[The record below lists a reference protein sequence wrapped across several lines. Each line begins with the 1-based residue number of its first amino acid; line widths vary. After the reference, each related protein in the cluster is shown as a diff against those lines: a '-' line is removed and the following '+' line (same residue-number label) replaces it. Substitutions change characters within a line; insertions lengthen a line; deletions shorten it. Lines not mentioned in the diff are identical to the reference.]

1 MKSRGNSARTATPR
15 GSIFTAL
22 QRYPAFRLLWI
33 GTVATNLGQWMQN
46 IALGW
51 QMLVLTD
58 SAFWVGIIAFAS
70 GIPYLVVAL
79 PAGALID
86 RVDERRV
93 LMVAQWSAMIVAIC
107 LAALILAGWAEPWHL
122 IVAAALNGTIQAFN
136 QMVRQTLVPALVSR
150 EHMANAVS
158 LNSAGANAMRII
170 GPSIAGVVIGAFGA
184 GVCFVLQAVALVGAL
199 LTTRRIE
206 PIENQRSG
214 IAAGGILDGWYEVRK
229 RPALSSLILL
239 TAIPAVLVF
248 PYIQMMPV
256 FARDVFDIGPS
267 GLGILMA
274 ASGLGA
280 LTGALT
286 AATMD
291 RVVRKGRTVMMLTVV
306 YCSAVCGFAIS
317 PHPALAMLGLF
328 ISGVTGSIFGSL
340 TSTLVLLLADVR
352 VRGRVMAVYT
362 LTNGF
367 TPFGALALGA
377 LAEAF
382 GAPPAVGIACALAV
396 VLTSGCFFF
405 MNSLREA

>member
-1 MKSRGNSARTATPR
+1 MTAGGGTAGQSAPR

-22 QRYPAFRLLWI
+22 QRYPAFRLLWV
-33 GTVATNLGQWMQN
+33 GTVATYLGQWMQN

-58 SAFWVGIIAFAS
+58 SAFMVGMIAFAS

-86 RVDERRV
+86 RVDERRLLLV
-93 LMVAQWSAMIVAIC
+93 TQWCAMIVASL
-107 LAALILAGWAEPWHL
+107 LAVLILLGWAEPWHL
-122 IVAAALNGTIQAFN
+122 IVAAAMNGTIMAVN

-158 LNSAGANAMRII
+158 LNSAGSNAMRII

-199 LTTRRIE
+199 LTTVRIK
-206 PIENQRSG
+206 PIEHLRAG
-214 IAAGGILDGWYEVRK
+214 IAPGGILDGWHEVRK
-229 RPALSSLILL
+229 RPALGSLILI
-239 TAIPAVLVF
+239 TAIPALLVF

-267 GLGILMA
+267 GLGLLMA
-274 ASGLGA
+274 ASGVGA

-291 RVVRKGRTVMMLTVV
+291 RVARKGRVVMMLTVI
-306 YCSAVCGFAIS
+306 YCLAVAGFAVS
-317 PHPALAMLGLF
+317 PNPALAMLGLAIAG
-328 ISGVTGSIFGSL
+328 ISGSIFGSL
-340 TSTLVLLLADVR
+340 TSTLVLLLADAR
-352 VRGRVMAVYT
+352 VRGRVMAIYT

-377 LAEAF
+377 ASESF
-382 GAPPAVGIACALAV
+382 GAPKAVGIACAASAL
-396 VLTSGCFFF
+396 LTSICVVF
-405 MNSLREA
+405 MNELRET